1 MIIDLESPEH
11 LVPHHAG
18 VCIAG
23 AGAAGICL
31 ALELAKSGVHVTL
44 LESGGL
50 DEEKSTQDL
59 YNSEVSGIPH
69 IGIHQ
74 GRFRVLG
81 GSTTHW
87 AGQILEL
94 DPNNFEARPWVPN
107 SGWPFPKDVLM
118 PYYRRAT
125 ELEGLTAVISDDG
138 SVWKSINSAPPDFG
152 DDVVPFFSR
161 FCPEPNF
168 VRLHGNAL
176 RESDKITVY
185 LHANV
190 CEIKLAE
197 GQETIAGFG
206 CRTLGGRAATFTAES
221 YVFCLGGIESART
234 LLQPLPGA
242 RIAPWNAYGLVGRY
256 FQDHVDATVLEI
268 KPRSRRRLDQ
278 WLEDLY
284 RSSFKYRPYLKLSA
298 AAQER
303 LQCLAISAGLSL
315 ESKMIKEQQDF
326 KGVAKQVLRGNIGA
340 IEPAHAARY
349 LPLAGL
355 MLRKTTRRLL
365 RGRGY
370 TSSDGRIFL
379 RFHCEQVPNPE
390 SRIELTS
397 ERDAT
402 GQFRTRLHWAATS
415 LEVHTMQQF
424 ARVIGQ
430 AFQRGGFADV
440 IVNPALEAGGP
451 ALVDLFEDTFHHMGA
466 ARMADSPQRGVV
478 DSNLKLFGV
487 GNGYVCSSA
496 VFPTSGF
503 SNPTHTIIALAMRLA
518 EHLTGG
524 AGHQSVTR
532 LEKSE
537 AQK

>member
-1 MIIDLESPEH
+1 MIIDLESPEP
-11 LVPHHAG
+11 LVAHEAG

-31 ALELAKSGVHVTL
+31 ALELAKLGIQVSV
-44 LESGGL
+44 LESGGWN
-50 DEEKSTQDL
+50 EEKPTQDL
-59 YNSEVSGIPH
+59 YNSEVSGNPH

-107 SGWPFPKDVLM
+107 SGWPFSKNVLL

-125 ELEGLTAVISDDG
+125 ELEGLTRVIPDDS
-138 SVWKSINSAPPDFG
+138 SVWTSINGAPPDLG
-152 DDVVPFFSR
+152 EDVVTFFSR

-168 VRLHGNAL
+168 VRLHGEAL
-176 RESDKITVY
+176 RASDKITVY

-190 CEIKLAE
+190 CEIKLAD
-197 GQETIAGFG
+197 GQGTIAGLG
-206 CRTLGGRAATFTAES
+206 CRTLDGRVATFSADN
-221 YVFCLGGIESART
+221 YVFCLGGIESARI
-234 LLQPLPGA
+234 LLQPLPEG
-242 RIAPWNAYGLVGRY
+242 RTAPWNTYGLVGRY

-268 KPRSRRRLDQ
+268 KPRSRPRLDQ

-298 AAQER
+298 TAQER
-303 LQCLAISAGLSL
+303 LQCLAVSAGLSL
-315 ESKMIKEQQDF
+315 ESTMIKEQKDF
-326 KGVAKQVLRGNIGA
+326 QAVAKKVLRGSVGA
-340 IEPAHAARY
+340 IEPAQAARY
-349 LPLAGL
+349 LSLSGL
-355 MLRKTTRRLL
+355 MLRKAIRRLL

-379 RFHCEQVPNPE
+379 RFHCEQSPNAE
-390 SRIELTS
+390 SRIELTC

-402 GQFRTRLHWAATS
+402 GLLRTRLHWVTTS

-424 ARVIGQ
+424 ARVIGH
-430 AFQRGGFADV
+430 AFQRTALADV

-451 ALVDLFEDTFHHMGA
+451 ALVEQFEDTFHHMGT
-466 ARMADSPQRGVV
+466 ARMADAPQRGVV

-503 SNPTHTIIALAMRLA
+503 SNPTHTIIALAVRLA
-518 EHLTGG
+518 EHLTGR
-524 AGHQSVTR
+524 AAS
-532 LEKSE
+532 K
-537 AQK
+537 